1 MGYCFLRGRLESHDD
16 TDKAMMMVSMMIMI
30 MVMLAMIKMVMM
42 MVMAFLPEMMM
53 MVVMMIPENLHCR
66 RESRGGCHLLK
77 SH

>member
-1 MGYCFLRGRLESHDD
+1 MGNCSLRGRLESHDD

-53 MVVMMIPENLHCR
+53 MVVMMIPENLHCH